1 MLFKTPTKKR
11 KPRLFS
17 FVLPNLPI
25 APGKKQFMKTFVD
38 GATEA
43 GLDTY
48 IYTRLTENVKT
59 IFPDDFLFIW
69 GFNYRAKAA
78 IKFWKDHGGNEDNVI
93 YFEGNVLKAKEK
105 IPASVYRFPI
115 KSIYADGDF
124 MDSDDYEQKYK
135 ELAKHVDLTIHP
147 WKNNP
152 DGHILIYM
160 NRGGEGWGH
169 FDVPVWPWLEKTIK
183 EIRKVSNRKIIVKD
197 HPGRVISCSREK
209 EQQKSALKAFD
220 KNVKFYHNVTKDL
233 KDNEKIL
240 LDKAHAAVILGSTAG
255 AISMM
260 NGIPTF
266 ATHEKSFINRW
277 SAGELKDIENPIYPD
292 REAFIREYVNSHWV
306 LETEIARGDFFNKL
320 LRQRYKQWHTPP
332 NRNI

>member
-105 IPASVYRFPI
+105 I
-115 KSIYADGDF
+115 
-124 MDSDDYEQKYK
+124 
-135 ELAKHVDLTIHP
+135 
-147 WKNNP
+147 
-152 DGHILIYM
+152 
-160 NRGGEGWGH
+160 
-169 FDVPVWPWLEKTIK
+169 
-183 EIRKVSNRKIIVKD
+183 
-197 HPGRVISCSREK
+197 
-209 EQQKSALKAFD
+209 
-220 KNVKFYHNVTKDL
+220 
-233 KDNEKIL
+233 IL
-240 LDKAHAAVILGSTAG
+240 LYLWKLQ
-255 AISMM
+255 
-260 NGIPTF
+260 
-266 ATHEKSFINRW
+266 
-277 SAGELKDIENPIYPD
+277 
-292 REAFIREYVNSHWV
+292 EAQ
-306 LETEIARGDFFNKL
+306 K
-320 LRQRYKQWHTPP
+320 
-332 NRNI
+332 